1 MKRDVNVARGQA
13 FDVLVVGGGA
23 FGACAAWEAA
33 LRGYSVALI
42 EANDF
47 GSGTS
52 ANSYKMVHGGIRYLQ
67 HIDLPRVWESCRER
81 SALLRIAPHLV
92 KPLPIALPT
101 YGHGRNGKEFLGTGF
116 LVYDA
121 LTFGRNRG
129 ITDPARHI
137 PGTAFMGRDEVLR
150 RFDGIE
156 EDGLTGAAV
165 FNDAQMFHPPRLVWS
180 FVLSAAEKSAIC
192 LNYVEARSLLRNADA
207 VTGVLARDR
216 LTGEEFE
223 IKSRVVLNAAGP
235 WSEELLDRS
244 GGPPIEGGG
253 IYSRDTCFVID
264 GAPEPIYA
272 LAVQGKS
279 VDTGSLIGREARH
292 LFVVPWRGKRLIGVW
307 HIVYRKGASDV
318 RITDEEIDRFL
329 GELNASMRTMNLK
342 RDDIRLINA
351 GLVPFGASDEVG
363 EHLEFGKRSHI
374 VDASAVGGL
383 DGLVTLIGIRHTMA
397 RGDAAKA
404 AKIIDRKLGRS
415 GKVPDTT
422 REPIAGGEIDNFED
436 LVKKLEAELTG
447 TNAAGHAR
455 ELASL
460 YGDRAMRLIAQG
472 GSSDA
477 GSMRIRNADIL
488 AVQVRTAVKG
498 EMAVTLGDLVF
509 RRTPLAAGGNPGEE
523 VLADCAR
530 FMGELLGWS
539 QTRQRREVETVLA
552 RFPTASDNG
561 WISEPEPE
569 WMLAGRPESK
579 EIA

>member
-1 MKRDVNVARGQA
+1 MKRDVNVARGQT
-13 FDVLVVGGGA
+13 FDVLIIGGGA
-23 FGACAAWEAA
+23 FAACAAWEAV

-67 HIDLPRVWESCRER
+67 HVDLPRVWESCRER

-121 LTFGRNRG
+121 LTLGRNRG
-129 ITDPARHI
+129 ITDRARHI

-156 EDGLTGAAV
+156 KDGLTGAAV

-180 FVLSAAEKSAIC
+180 FVLSAAEKGAIC

-235 WSEELLDRS
+235 WAEGLLSRND
-244 GGPPIEGGG
+244 GPEIKGGG
-253 IYSRDTCFVID
+253 VYSRDTCFVID
-264 GAPEPIYA
+264 DAPEPTYA

-374 VDASAVGGL
+374 VDASTVGGL
-383 DGLVTLIGIRHTMA
+383 DGLVTLIGIRHTW
-397 RGDAAKA
+397 RGVTL
-404 AKIIDRKLGRS
+404 RRRS
-415 GKVPDTT
+415 
-422 REPIAGGEIDNFED
+422 RS
-436 LVKKLEAELTG
+436 LTG
-447 TNAAGHAR
+447 SWDAR
-455 ELASL
+455 VT
-460 YGDRAMRLIAQG
+460 RL
-472 GSSDA
+472 
-477 GSMRIRNADIL
+477 
-488 AVQVRTAVKG
+488 
-498 EMAVTLGDLVF
+498 
-509 RRTPLAAGGNPGEE
+509 TPLASQSRAGISIISR
-523 VLADCAR
+523 A
-530 FMGELLGWS
+530 WS
-539 QTRQRREVETVLA
+539 RSWRR
-552 RFPTASDNG
+552 N
-561 WISEPEPE
+561 
-569 WMLAGRPESK
+569 
-579 EIA
+579 